1 MAVNLVLLTSAKK
14 CHTLFLHFV
23 EVKPSADSSLCA
35 QQIRLAGGWNRC
47 VGRVEV
53 FYEGVWGTICDDQ
66 FGMNESQVVCK
77 QLDCGNTTRVLG
89 WSYFGN
95 GSGPIMLDQVQC
107 EGNEPAIWNC
117 SHSDWYGSDCG
128 HNEDISVICSVPS
141 HIRLANG
148 NRTCEGRVEV
158 YHNGSWGTICD
169 DLWNMLNAQVVCRQ
183 LSCGEAI
190 SADTD
195 AKYGEGSG
203 LILMDDVKCQGNET
217 AVEECSHNG
226 WGVSNCRHKED
237 AGVNCSG
244 QDFTVFSLVSF
255 NIRNSSIHYS
265 ESCFHRYVMVAEWG
279 IQTYSACPAVYACSL
294 IWEEGDLK
302 ALTRS
307 GICILG
313 ISAHGYKYRHTSCV
327 A

>member
-1 MAVNLVLLTSAKK
+1 MAKESNKNYTGCSSKLHGASRFSKRCILISFLIHSKIHSVSG
-14 CHTLFLHFV
+14 TLAF
-23 EVKPSADSSLCA
+23 PSH
-35 QQIRLAGGWNRC
+35 IRLANGNRISSQILRYRS
-47 VGRVEV
+47 GLPFLFR
-53 FYEGVWGTICDDQ
+53 
-66 FGMNESQVVCK
+66 ESHH
-77 QLDCGNTTRVLG
+77 TRNV
-89 WSYFGN
+89 
-95 GSGPIMLDQVQC
+95 
-107 EGNEPAIWNC
+107 A
-117 SHSDWYGSDCG
+117 
-128 HNEDISVICSVPS
+128 VPS

-217 AVEECSHNG
+217 AVEACPHNGWGVSNCRHKEDAGVNCSDIRLANGNRTCEGRVEVYHNGSWGTICDDLWNMLNAQVVCRQLSCGEAISADTDAKYGEGSGLILMDDVKCQGNETAVEACPHNG

-244 QDFTVFSLVSF
+244 TPC
-255 NIRNSSIHYS
+255 Y
-265 ESCFHRYVMVAEWG
+265 
-279 IQTYSACPAVYACSL
+279 
-294 IWEEGDLK
+294 
-302 ALTRS
+302 
-307 GICILG
+307 LG
-313 ISAHGYKYRHTSCV
+313 NTLNYTKYRTD
-327 A
+327 